1 VPASREWLRRH
12 GVRLLVGVVAAVA
25 VVVALRGRVPHPADV
40 VSVLAGADLR
50 WLAAAVLGQFLSQA
64 AFARQQRALLSAFAV
79 RLSRRDALAITY
91 SRSAMS
97 MVLPAGSAMSAAF
110 ALRQYRRRGAST
122 AAAATVMVLSA
133 VVSVIGLALLY
144 AGTIG
149 PGALPLIGALAVL
162 SGVLVLLRRPR
173 RDSHAERRPR
183 EIRWRWVGRALGQ
196 VRTIAAQTRSVRSR
210 YWAAAIAFA
219 VLNWLLDLGCLVA
232 VAHACDLPV
241 GVVPLATVYLAVQV
255 VRQIPLTPGGVGL
268 IEASLLTGLVA
279 AGAPEASAAA
289 VVLGYRVVSFW
300 LLLPAGLVAYL
311 RLSRRAAETPGIAV

>member
-1 VPASREWLRRH
+1 MREWLRRH
-12 GVRLLVGVVAAVA
+12 GVRLLVGVVAAAA

-40 VSVLAGADLR
+40 VSVLAAADFR

-79 RLSRRDALAITY
+79 QVSRGDALAITY

-122 AAAATVMVLSA
+122 SAAATVMVLSA
-133 VVSVIGLALLY
+133 MVSVVGLALLY

-162 SGVLVLLRRPR
+162 SGVLVLLRRRPAA
-173 RDSHAERRPR
+173 DAEKPAR
-183 EIRWRWVGRALGQ
+183 EARWRWVGRALAQ
-196 VRTIAAQTRSVRSR
+196 VRVIAAQTRSVRSR
-210 YWAAAIAFA
+210 HWAAAIAFA
-219 VLNWLLDLGCLVA
+219 VLNWLLDLGCLVT
-232 VAHACDLPV
+232 VAHAVDLPL
-241 GVVPLATVYLAVQV
+241 GFFPLATVYLAVQV

-279 AGAPEASAAA
+279 AGAPQASAAA

-300 LLLPAGLVAYL
+300 LLLPAGLFAYL
-311 RLSRRAAETPGIAV
+311 RLNRRAGETPVTAV